1 MTRAIAAAVLVLA
14 ATSARAAGDHE
25 LRAAEQELRI
35 AKDHLD
41 AAGRDYQG
49 HRRAA
54 SDLVDRA
61 LREIRAAL
69 ETSGTTHPGREP
81 HHPHESEAQPDDD

>member
-1 MTRAIAAAVLVLA
+1 MTRALAAAILVLA
-14 ATSARAAGDHE
+14 ATSTRAAGDHE

-35 AKDHLD
+35 AKDHLE
-41 AAGRDYQG
+41 AAARDYQG

-61 LREIRAAL
+61 LHEIRAAL
-69 ETSGTTHPGREP
+69 ETSGTAGRQS
-81 HHPHESEAQPDDD
+81 HRPHESEAQPDDD

>member
-1 MTRAIAAAVLVLA
+1 VTRALLAAIVLA
-14 ATSARAAGDHE
+14 SATAAGAAGDHE

-35 AKDHLD
+35 AKDHLE

-54 SDLVDRA
+54 SDLIDRA
-61 LREIRAAL
+61 LREIRDAL
-69 ETSGTTHPGREP
+69 QASGTRPPR
-81 HHPHESEAQPDDD
+81 HPHESEPQPDDD